1 MGDKNFRSSLSGHLQ
16 AFVDQKQAAGYTY
29 RGNIGK
35 LRIFDDMVAEK
46 FPDASTVTKDMN
58 DSWLSLRSIY
68 PRTLLNDANAVR
80 QFSKYL
86 NGIGVEAYVLPY
98 GSLKVPPRYEPHIY
112 TDKEKAAFFRSID
125 ECKWSK
131 YSPTKSYVVPMIFR
145 MIYCCGLRSS
155 EARKLYREDV
165 DLKTGKVLIRAS
177 KFWQERVIYT
187 SWDLLENL
195 RDYEAVI
202 SKVMPDRIAF
212 FPNRKGQFFSSSV
225 IDDWFHEF
233 WDPLP
238 EASRIIGNS
247 PRVHDW
253 RHTYFTDRMDLWVKE
268 GSDINSLEM
277 YLSEYVGHSHY
288 AADDYYQHLT
298 ASFYPEMEKRMSV
311 VNRNILPEVPHE
323 K

>member
-1 MGDKNFRSSLSGHLQ
+1 MGDKNFHSSLSGHLQ
-16 AFVDQKQAAGYTY
+16 AFVEQKQAAGYTY

-58 DSWLSLRSIY
+58 NSWLSLRSIY

-202 SKVMPDRIAF
+202 SKVMPDRID
-212 FPNRKGQFFSSSV
+212 PMSRKST
-225 IDDWFHEF
+225 
-233 WDPLP
+233 
-238 EASRIIGNS
+238 N
-247 PRVHDW
+247 
-253 RHTYFTDRMDLWVKE
+253 
-268 GSDINSLEM
+268 
-277 YLSEYVGHSHY
+277 
-288 AADDYYQHLT
+288 
-298 ASFYPEMEKRMSV
+298 
-311 VNRNILPEVPHE
+311 
-323 K
+323 

>member
-1 MGDKNFRSSLSGHLQ
+1 MGDKNFHSSLSGHLQ
-16 AFVDQKQAAGYTY
+16 AFVEQKQAAGYTY

-46 FPDASTVTKDMN
+46 FPDASTVTKEMN
-58 DSWLSLRSIY
+58 NSWISLRSIY

-112 TDKEKAAFFRSID
+112 TDKEKVAFFRSID
-125 ECKWSK
+125 ECKWTK

-155 EARKLYREDV
+155 EARKLYRNDV
-165 DLKTGKVLIRAS
+165 DLETGKVFIRAS
-177 KFWQERVIYT
+177 KFWQERIIYT

-238 EASRIIGNS
+238 EASRIVGNS

-253 RHTYFTDRMDLWVKE
+253 R
-268 GSDINSLEM
+268 
-277 YLSEYVGHSHY
+277 
-288 AADDYYQHLT
+288 
-298 ASFYPEMEKRMSV
+298 YPNLNKIQTFFRW
-311 VNRNILPEVPHE
+311 RR
-323 K
+323 KCDT